1 MTQQTSL
8 LRKSA
13 AIAAALGMALLLSG
27 CVIVPAPYYHPPRY
41 GYYGWR

>member
-1 MTQQTSL
+1 MTGKIRL

-13 AIAAALGMALLLSG
+13 RIAATLGMALLLSG
-27 CVIVPAPYYHPPRY
+27 CIIVPAPYYHPHY